1 MIHEVIILD
10 HSGPD
15 LALILYASAVKFAL
29 FGVLV
34 VSILVPRGRFDP
46 WVAGVILLVGL
57 ALIAVLVGVIES
69 VMARLR
75 MDRIPQFLV
84 AAAALAGFGV
94 ILLLR

>member
-1 MIHEVIILD
+1 
-10 HSGPD
+10 
-15 LALILYASAVKFAL
+15 
-29 FGVLV
+29 
-34 VSILVPRGRFDP
+34 
-46 WVAGVILLVGL
+46 VILLVGL

>member
-1 MIHEVIILD
+1 MVHEVMVLD

-15 LALILYASAVKFAL
+15 LALILYAGAVKFAL
-29 FGVLV
+29 FGALV
-34 VSILVPRGRFDP
+34 ISVLVPRGRFDP
-46 WVAGVILLVGL
+46 WIAGVMLLAGL
-57 ALIAVLVGVIES
+57 ALIAALVGIIEA

-84 AAAALAGFGV
+84 TAAALAGLGV